1 MGDQTV
7 VMAADP
13 DFSLAL
19 EEARRSFD
27 ALADE
32 LPALRNRAAQL
43 LGVSGLA
50 ASFLG
55 GLVRVPSGQPIGA
68 WGWAAVIAFVVTV
81 GLCLRLL
88 LPVWLHRGPTPS
100 RLVAWA
106 EEGDSLAEMQRN
118 LALHMQKKYAENRIT
133 LDRLS
138 RRYSVAVIGLVVE
151 VAAFVVDVWS

>member
-1 MGDQTV
+1 MG
-7 VMAADP
+7 MAAEP

-27 ALADE
+27 ALSDE

-55 GLVRVPSGQPIGA
+55 GLARVPSGQPIGV
-68 WGWAAVIAFVVTV
+68 WGWVAVLAFITTAA
-81 GLCLRLL
+81 LCLRLL
-88 LPVWLHRGPTPS
+88 WPARFHRGPTPS
-100 RLVAWA
+100 ALVAWA

-118 LALHMQKKYAENRIT
+118 LALHMQRKYEENRDK
-133 LDRLS
+133 LDGLS
-138 RRYSVAVIGLVVE
+138 RWYSATVVGLLVE
-151 VAAFVVDVWS
+151 ISAFVIDLWS